1 MKIGDIINIRA
12 IALYA
17 EEEPKTRSCDDSGVS
32 GISLN
37 DSTEE
42 EEEEEEEAAT
52 VIKQVRN
59 LPSKITKYI

>member
-42 EEEEEEEAAT
+42 EEEAAT